1 MTEIPLPSEKQKKKD
16 LCPGAAC
23 PYLNRELSWID
34 FNRRVLAEAT
44 DPNNPLLERVTFLG
58 IVADNLDEFFM
69 VRVAG
74 LAKEIRLNKPDIG
87 PDGMHPLDQVRAIR
101 DELYPLYRKMADCWH
116 TELLVALEEA
126 GIPVKGWNEL
136 SSDEQAGFG
145 AFFEESIRP
154 KIAIIPIGRKSSF
167 PPFSELCE
175 NIVVMMR
182 GGRSSGVILC
192 LSGGEER
199 LSRFIPV
206 PSGGLILVE
215 EVVRHH
221 AAFLFPDDEV
231 TGTYLFRVTRDSDL
245 ELKGDDDTDLTVAII
260 EGAELLQTRQPVRL
274 EVEERMPFHLTTEIS
289 TMLGLIPDL
298 VFTQKPPLGLA
309 DLKKIPFDRPDLR
322 YLSYTPTLPPGF
334 TDESTIFSSIRRHD
348 RLLFTPYDS
357 FEAFVLFLRAAAD
370 DPSVLSIRTT
380 LYRVGPHS
388 PVIDTLILAKK
399 NGKQVEVV
407 VELKASFDEEANF
420 RWATLLKEAGVLV
433 THGAVGLKVH
443 AKCAFVSRK
452 EEGGV
457 VRYSF
462 LSTGNFNLSTSRIYS
477 DLAIFTADAAIGSDL
492 VNLFNILTGYTLKA
506 EFTDLLVT
514 PVISLRDD
522 LIRRI
527 EEERNYQKR
536 SGNGRIIMKVNSL
549 SDRKI
554 IDALRKASEDGVQVD
569 LIIRGINCIRSCP
582 GSPKTRS
589 VVGRFLEHARVFY
602 FSAGGRKDLY
612 FGSADLM
619 PRNLNRRVEVIF
631 PIKDPWI
638 KEIVLSDL
646 LPGYLK
652 DSKGSW
658 KFLPDGRSEPVVG
671 DAISCQ
677 EQFLRTRGFWHRE
690 EKGISLSDT
699 TSQ

>member
-1 MTEIPLPSEKQKKKD
+1 MAEMDSPPEKQKKKD

-44 DPNNPLLERVTFLG
+44 NPNNPLLERVTFLG

-74 LAKEIRLNKPDIG
+74 LTKEIRLNKPDIG
-87 PDGMHPLDQVRAIR
+87 PDGMHPADQIGSIR
-101 DELYPLYRKMADCWH
+101 DELYPLYREMADCWH
-116 TELLVALEEA
+116 RELRPSLGEA
-126 GIPVKGWNEL
+126 GIPVKGWDEIT
-136 SSDEQAGFG
+136 SEEQAGLG
-145 AFFEESIRP
+145 VLFEESIRP
-154 KIAIIPIGRKSSF
+154 KIATIPIGKKSPF

-175 NIVVMMR
+175 NIAVMMR
-182 GGRSSGVILC
+182 RGSSSGVILC
-192 LSGGEER
+192 LSGKDER
-199 LSRFIPV
+199 LSRFIPL
-206 PSGGLILVE
+206 PSGGVILVE

-221 AAFLFPDDEV
+221 AASLFPDDLV
-231 TGTYLFRVTRDSDL
+231 TGAYLFRVTRDSDL
-245 ELKGDDDTDLTVAII
+245 ELKGDDDSDLTAALL
-260 EGAELLQTRQPVRL
+260 EGAELLPTRQPVRL
-274 EVEERMPFHLTTEIS
+274 EVEEGMPFHIITEIS
-289 TMLGLIPDL
+289 AMLGLIPDL
-298 VFTQKPPLGLA
+298 VFTRKAPLGLA

-322 YLSYTPTLPPGF
+322 YPLFTPALPPGF
-334 TDESTIFSSIRRHD
+334 TDESMIFSSIRRHD

-357 FEAFVLFLRAAAD
+357 FEAFVLFLRAAAA

-380 LYRVGPHS
+380 LYRVGPQS

-420 RWATLLKEAGVLV
+420 RWAKLLKEAGVLV

-452 EEGGV
+452 EEGGII
-457 VRYSF
+457 RYSF

-492 VNLFNILTGYTLKA
+492 VNLFNLLTGYSLKA
-506 EFTDLLVT
+506 AFTDLLVT

-527 EEERNYQKR
+527 EAEREYQKR
-536 SGNGRIIMKVNSL
+536 SGNGRIIIKVNSL

-554 IDALRKASEDGVQVD
+554 IDALKRAAEDGVQVD
-569 LIIRGINCIRSCP
+569 LIIRGINCIRPSP
-582 GSPKTRS
+582 GGPLARS

-602 FSAGGRKDLY
+602 FSAGGADDLY

-619 PRNLNRRVEVIF
+619 PRNLNRRVEVLF
-631 PIKDPWI
+631 PIKDPFI
-638 KEIVLSDL
+638 REVLLREI
-646 LPGYLK
+646 LPNYLR
-652 DSKGSW
+652 DSLGCW
-658 KFLPDGRSEPVVG
+658 RFLPDGRSEPVG
-671 DAISCQ
+671 ISDISCQ
-677 EQFLRTRGFWHRE
+677 EYFLKGDGFWHRE
-690 EKGISLSDT
+690 EKDISPSDAT
-699 TSQ
+699 RE